1 MLLYRGRLG
10 SGPLVLFDK
19 NNSAMV
25 VGPSSS
31 FGSAS
36 LWQDHQTSAVYWGI
50 MGSVKLL
57 HENFTYSVLLSAVQ
71 GVRDVSVSD
80 VYAFRV
86 YMVCDQ
92 IDHPLKKEEE
102 K

>member
-1 MLLYRGRLG
+1 
-10 SGPLVLFDK
+10 
-19 NNSAMV
+19 MV